1 MKTAEKAGRLFFAV
15 LGLAGLLLL
24 ILPRVGI
31 SVDMVLS
38 GSMEPKIRTGG
49 LVFTDTSRKDPQIG
63 DIITYSLNDSFVTH
77 RVIRREGSMLITK
90 GDANDGEDL
99 APVSAEQVLGTVVF
113 TIPFLG
119 YMAAF
124 MRRKTIWAICILMI
138 SQELIFIVQ
147 NELTERESAKE
158 SAGKKYENQTKKGN
172 LKKCRICS
180 RSFMSGIY
188 RWCIC
193 LPDRF

>member
-24 ILPRVGI
+24 ILPRAGI

-99 APVSAEQVLGTVVF
+99 APVSAEQVLGTV
-113 TIPFLG
+113 L
-119 YMAAF
+119 
-124 MRRKTIWAICILMI
+124 
-138 SQELIFIVQ
+138 
-147 NELTERESAKE
+147 
-158 SAGKKYENQTKKGN
+158 
-172 LKKCRICS
+172 
-180 RSFMSGIY
+180 
-188 RWCIC
+188 
-193 LPDRF
+193 

>member
-90 GDANDGEDL
+90 GNDGEDL

-147 NELTERESAKE
+147 NELTERRARKKARAK
-158 SAGKKYENQTKKGN
+158 
-172 LKKCRICS
+172 I
-180 RSFMSGIY
+180 
-188 RWCIC
+188 
-193 LPDRF
+193 

>member
-24 ILPRVGI
+24 ILPWAGI

-77 RVIRREGSMLITK
+77 RVIRREGSILITK

-147 NELTERESAKE
+147 NELTERRARKKARAK
-158 SAGKKYENQTKKGN
+158 
-172 LKKCRICS
+172 I
-180 RSFMSGIY
+180 
-188 RWCIC
+188 
-193 LPDRF
+193 

>member
-24 ILPRVGI
+24 ILPRIGI

-49 LVFTDTSRKDPQIG
+49 LVFTDTNRKDPQIG

-77 RVIRREGSMLITK
+77 RVVRKEGSTLITK

-99 APVSAEQVLGTVVF
+99 APVSTEQVLGTVIF

-119 YMAAF
+119 YLAAF
-124 MRRKTIWAICILMI
+124 MKRKNNLLPYCILMI
-138 SQELIFIVQ
+138 AQELIFMVH
-147 NELTERESAKE
+147 NELTERRAR
-158 SAGKKYENQTKKGN
+158 KKAQEK
-172 LKKCRICS
+172 I
-180 RSFMSGIY
+180 
-188 RWCIC
+188 
-193 LPDRF
+193 

>member
-24 ILPRVGI
+24 ILPRIGI

-49 LVFTDTSRKDPQIG
+49 LVFTDTNRKDPKIG

-77 RVIRREGSMLITK
+77 RVVRKEGSTLITK

-99 APVSAEQVLGTVVF
+99 APVSTEQVLGTVIF

-119 YMAAF
+119 YLAAF
-124 MRRKTIWAICILMI
+124 MKRRTIFAILILMI
-138 SQELIFIVQ
+138 AQELIFMVH
-147 NELTERESAKE
+147 NELTERRAR
-158 SAGKKYENQTKKGN
+158 KKAQTK
-172 LKKCRICS
+172 I
-180 RSFMSGIY
+180 
-188 RWCIC
+188 
-193 LPDRF
+193 

>member
-147 NELTERESAKE
+147 NELTERRARKKARAKICKQ
-158 SAGKKYENQTKKGN
+158 KKKPQKS
-172 LKKCRICS
+172 RICS

>member
-77 RVIRREGSMLITK
+77 RVIRREGSILITK

-124 MRRKTIWAICILMI
+124 VKRRTIFAILILMI
-138 SQELIFIVQ
+138 AQELIFMVH
-147 NELTERESAKE
+147 NELTERRAR
-158 SAGKKYENQTKKGN
+158 KKAQKK
-172 LKKCRICS
+172 I
-180 RSFMSGIY
+180 
-188 RWCIC
+188 
-193 LPDRF
+193 

>member
-24 ILPRVGI
+24 ILPRIGI

-77 RVIRREGSMLITK
+77 RVIRREGSILITK

-99 APVSAEQVLGTVVF
+99 APVSAEQVLGTVIF

-124 MRRKTIWAICILMI
+124 MKTKRQFWPYVILMI
-138 SQELIFIVQ
+138 AQELIFMVH
-147 NELTERESAKE
+147 NELTERRARKKAQAK
-158 SAGKKYENQTKKGN
+158 
-172 LKKCRICS
+172 I
-180 RSFMSGIY
+180 
-188 RWCIC
+188 
-193 LPDRF
+193 